1 MVLRDGGEVLSARL
15 NLLVLECGEYLFEIL
30 VLDRVLDCDRHRRS
44 YNRGLLAEVDVAG
57 LDVLEAVEEEVDAL
71 GVTVA
76 NLAIDAVLADANT
89 SPLVVLVDRREDR
102 LVVVVD
108 GGVGALLDV
117 LLDVDPV
124 DATRHVAEALF
135 DPARVVA
142 NAGEG
147 LEQLLVEAVRLTL
160 EVAEVKVAGAA
171 EQRELTL
178 VVRVENLEAGRLGHF
193 VTSRAE
199 RVAERTVASPE
210 AAHDLLEAVEVGHE
224 GRRDVVGADRHVDEP
239 AVVEGADVVDKRA
252 LEDLEVNLRVLEDE
266 LVGVADVELVGER
279 RCREV
284 TRLAVDAAEAVVEEL
299 PNRLVADPVVVVGV
313 EGTVG
318 RETPVVAVEV
328 RTDKRATE
336 VLVSGDAAFDGAS
349 ASLGQLV
356 RLGVAEAEER
366 VVVLA
371 KDGPDSFFDGG
382 AELER
387 LVCVDRVVRGG
398 DDHVGPLVVEHTAV
412 LGGKVVAYSLET
424 LGRER
429 VDVGGDVRHGR
440 ERFDGVRR

>member
-1 MVLRDGGEVLSARL
+1 MDRL
-15 NLLVLECGEYLFEIL
+15 
-30 VLDRVLDCDRHRRS
+30 LDSDRHRHRRG

-57 LDVLEAVEEEVDAL
+57 LDELEAVEEEVDAL
-71 GVTVA
+71 GMVVA

-89 SPLVVLVDRREDR
+89 SPLVVLVDRRDDR
-102 LVVVVD
+102 LIVVVD
-108 GGVGALLDV
+108 DGLGALLDV

-124 DATRHVAEALF
+124 DATRHVAEALL

-142 NAGEG
+142 DAGEG

-160 EVAEVKVAGAA
+160 EVAEVQVAGAT

-178 VVRVENLEAGRLGHF
+178 VVRVKNLEAGRLGHL
-193 VTSRAE
+193 VASRAE
-199 RVAERTVASPE
+199 RVAESVAVGLE

-239 AVVEGADVVDKRA
+239 AVVEGADVVDERP
-252 LEDLEVNLRVLEDE
+252 LEDLEVNLGVLEDE
-266 LVGVADVELVGER
+266 LVGVADVELVDER
-279 RCREV
+279 RRREV

-299 PNRLVADPVVVVGV
+299 ANGLVANPVVVVGV
-313 EGTVG
+313 EGAVG
-318 RETPVVAVEV
+318 SEAPVVAVEV

-336 VLVSGDAAFDGAS
+336 VLVRGDATLDGAS
-349 ASLGQLV
+349 ASLGELV

-366 VVVLA
+366 AVVLA
-371 KDGPDSFFDGG
+371 EDGADGFFDGG

-387 LVCVDRVVRGG
+387 LVGVDRVVRGG
-398 DDHVGPLVVEHTAV
+398 DDHVGPLVVEHAAV
-412 LGGKVVAYSLET
+412 LGSKVVAYSLEA

-429 VDVGGDVRHGR
+429 ADVGGDVRHGR